1 MTQIGLQM
9 WPTDYSASPVDVAVA
24 AEERGFESI
33 FVPDHTHI
41 PTVRRTP
48 YPEGGD
54 LPLEYLHLL
63 DPIAALAAMA
73 SATSRIRVGTAICLV
88 VERDPIVLAKQVA
101 TIDHLSGGRFE
112 FGVGGGWNQ
121 EEMANHGTVFASRWG
136 LLRERVQAMR
146 AIWSREEPE
155 YHGNHVDFDPIWSWP
170 KPVQRPGPPV
180 LIAGSGPRALDRV
193 LEYGDGWIPVIG
205 WERGRLLDR
214 VDQLRAA
221 ARERERP
228 VPTVTV
234 VGVNPK
240 PDVIA
245 ELADH
250 GVDRALVGL
259 PVADRDEM
267 LRRLDRYGP
276 LVSRGRAS

>member
-1 MTQIGLQM
+1 VTAIGLQM

-41 PTVRRTP
+41 PTSRRTP

-54 LPLEYLHLL
+54 LPREYLHLL

-73 SATSRIRVGTAICLV
+73 AATRRIRIGTAICLV
-88 VERDPIVLAKQVA
+88 VERDPIVLSKQIA
-101 TIDHLSGGRFE
+101 TVDHLSGGRFE

-121 EEMANHGTVFASRWG
+121 EEMANHGTGFEKRWG

-146 AIWSREEPE
+146 AIWSEEQAE
-155 YHGNHVDFDPIWSWP
+155 YHGNQVDFDPIWSWP
-170 KPVQRPGPPV
+170 KPVQQPGPPV
-180 LIAGSGPRALDRV
+180 LIAGSGPGAIDRV
-193 LEYGDGWIPVIG
+193 LEYGDGWIPVMG
-205 WERGRLLDR
+205 WERGTLLDR
-214 VDQLRAA
+214 VAALRASA
-221 ARERERP
+221 GERGRP
-228 VPTVTV
+228 PPTVTV

-245 ELADH
+245 ELAAH
-250 GVDRALVGL
+250 GVDRALVAL

-267 LRRLDRYGP
+267 LRRLDRYGA
-276 LVSRGRAS
+276 LVS